1 VELAADETLTQIWP
15 VQEQEW
21 KDYSRRFLFLEKP
34 QKVVSTKLG
43 SLVLDEELAGKLYV
57 KKVWIGDLKE
67 ENIVAAIDLNNIE
80 LDRDRQACVDMSQL
94 EHSLSSVWVQAVNK
108 DHSLVDRYC
117 RLLYEGFAGVH
128 CFDHMTSTSCSTH
141 RKSRE
146 VADAKTYIKNY
157 ADLDT
162 CKALADAFFRW
173 KGEGFP
179 VSTATPQNQ
188 IRQIKQELSGKKMH
202 LINEALYS
210 VLKRAGRIPQL
221 EKKPKPVEEPYVPPP
236 ITPRK
241 PHQPSANQKK
251 VIDKAESIVLK
262 FQPNFPFRNVV
273 YYNEEY
279 GEVWKQDDVIEV
291 PTWILSSSKVH
302 SRLSNFRC
310 PSSSK
315 DQCSCASVY
324 LASSFLWLNH
334 SHYQDMN
341 DLLFRTVSFLAH
353 QVHTLSEEDA
363 LSSAIVEEK
372 HYHQVVLEKREEEL
386 QKLVEGLEEEREK
399 RINEF
404 DESMAGLQ
412 RQLDQV
418 QKRVENSKLELE
430 ERKRA
435 TREHSEK
442 EISDMDEKFQGLR
455 KDNRLKIEDAARK
468 NTDLQAGIESTER
481 EYKDLQEQHR
491 QEQMQYDEEQK
502 DKSEKIT
509 MQTRRIAS
517 VIAAQ
522 HKMVKDRA
530 SLILDERS
538 EIVQR
543 LDAFQKEFDE
553 MRTSGKCEICTCQR
567 YHAVLLPCQHLYM
580 CLQCSEKLQECP
592 ECHQSISDRKK
603 LFMS

>member
-117 RLLYEGFAGVH
+117 RLLYEG
-128 CFDHMTSTSCSTH
+128 
-141 RKSRE
+141 KSRE

-363 LSSAIVEEK
+363 LVSVCCI
-372 HYHQVVLEKREEEL
+372 
-386 QKLVEGLEEEREK
+386 
-399 RINEF
+399 
-404 DESMAGLQ
+404 
-412 RQLDQV
+412 
-418 QKRVENSKLELE
+418 
-430 ERKRA
+430 
-435 TREHSEK
+435 
-442 EISDMDEKFQGLR
+442 
-455 KDNRLKIEDAARK
+455 
-468 NTDLQAGIESTER
+468 GI
-481 EYKDLQEQHR
+481 
-491 QEQMQYDEEQK
+491 
-502 DKSEKIT
+502 
-509 MQTRRIAS
+509 
-517 VIAAQ
+517 
-522 HKMVKDRA
+522 
-530 SLILDERS
+530 
-538 EIVQR
+538 
-543 LDAFQKEFDE
+543 
-553 MRTSGKCEICTCQR
+553 
-567 YHAVLLPCQHLYM
+567 LL
-580 CLQCSEKLQECP
+580 
-592 ECHQSISDRKK
+592 
-603 LFMS
+603 